1 MVTPRERSRPT
12 RRRIAGERSRL
23 ATGAPDS
30 PQGPE
35 SPQTSPE
42 GPQTPGSPVTR
53 AGRDRPSGRG
63 AAAPA
68 EEQARPT
75 PTARTV
81 KTAEK
86 PVEPA
91 QGDEPAT
98 QKQVN
103 ERKAK
108 ERKAKERKAKPPWP
122 GKPEKPATAVAAA
135 RAGGAPPNW
144 VLAVLA
150 GLLVAALALDGFVT
164 WREVSQR
171 NAEEASARALH
182 SALIQSPSVAEQAAV
197 PLLSYRYDTIDK
209 DLAEAQRYLTD
220 EFRPGYTA
228 SIDKLVRQ
236 EARRARATVK
246 AEVLNS
252 GIVEAGGH
260 RAEVLL
266 FVNQTTSSPTR
277 SEPTTALNRVV
288 FSMVRRDGTWK
299 VADIRAF

>member
-23 ATGAPDS
+23 PEGTPEAPDS
-30 PQGPE
+30 SPDEPRSPAAPE
-35 SPQTSPE
+35 APE
-42 GPQTPGSPVTR
+42 GR
-53 AGRDRPSGRG
+53 ERRSGRG
-63 AAAPA
+63 TAAPA
-68 EEQARPT
+68 EEQART
-75 PTARTV
+75 
-81 KTAEK
+81 KTSAKTSEK
-86 PVEPA
+86 PAEPA
-91 QGDEPAT
+91 KAAKP
-98 QKQVN
+98 
-103 ERKAK
+103 AK
-108 ERKAKERKAKPPWP
+108 EKKAKPP
-122 GKPEKPATAVAAA
+122 KAERPAKATTAA
-135 RAGGAPPNW
+135 RAGGTPPNW
-144 VLAVLA
+144 VLGVLA
-150 GLLVAALALDGFVT
+150 GLLVAALALDGFVA

-197 PLLSYRYDTIDK
+197 PVLSYRYDTIDK

-228 SIDKLVRQ
+228 SIGLVRR
-236 EARRARATVK
+236 EASRAQVTVE
-246 AEVLNS
+246 AEVLSS
-252 GIVEAGGH
+252 GVVEASGN

-266 FVNQTTSSPTR
+266 FVNQTTTSPAR

>member
-23 ATGAPDS
+23 PGGAPETS
-30 PQGPE
+30 EAPE
-35 SPQTSPE
+35 STEAPEAPESTEAPEAPE
-42 GPQTPGSPVTR
+42 GR
-53 AGRDRPSGRG
+53 ERPSGRG
-63 AAAPA
+63 TAAPA
-68 EEQARPT
+68 EEQARPKT
-75 PTARTV
+75 SAKTSETA
-81 KTAEK
+81 AE
-86 PVEPA
+86 PVEEKAAKP
-91 QGDEPAT
+91 
-98 QKQVN
+98 
-103 ERKAK
+103 AK
-108 ERKAKERKAKPPWP
+108 EKKAKPP
-122 GKPEKPATAVAAA
+122 KPEKPAKAPTAA
-135 RAGGAPPNW
+135 RPGGTPPNW

-150 GLLVAALALDGFVT
+150 GLLVAALALDGFVA

-228 SIDKLVRQ
+228 SIDRLVRR
-236 EARRARATVK
+236 EATRARATVE

-252 GIVEAGGH
+252 GVVEAGGQ

-266 FVNQTTSSPTR
+266 FVNQTTTSPTR

>member
-23 ATGAPDS
+23 PGTESPEAQDS
-30 PQGPE
+30 PQVPE
-35 SPQTSPE
+35 SPAALE
-42 GPQTPGSPVTR
+42 GR
-53 AGRDRPSGRG
+53 ARPSGRG
-63 AAAPA
+63 TAAPA
-68 EEQARPT
+68 EEP
-75 PTARTV
+75 ART
-81 KTAEK
+81 KTSAKTSEK
-86 PVEPA
+86 PVKPA
-91 QGDEPAT
+91 KAVKE
-98 QKQVN
+98 K
-103 ERKAK
+103 KAK
-108 ERKAKERKAKPPWP
+108 EKKDKEPKVEPSAKAP
-122 GKPEKPATAVAAA
+122 TAA
-135 RAGGAPPNW
+135 RAGATPPNW

-150 GLLVAALALDGFVT
+150 GLLVAALALDGFVA

-171 NAEEASARALH
+171 NAAEASARALH

-228 SIDKLVRQ
+228 SIGLVRR
-236 EARRARATVK
+236 EASRSQVTVE
-246 AEVLNS
+246 AEVLSS
-252 GIVEAGGH
+252 GVVEASGN

-266 FVNQTTSSPTR
+266 FVNQTTTSPVR

-288 FSMVRRDGTWK
+288 FSMVQRDGTWK

>member
-23 ATGAPDS
+23 PEGTPEGPDS
-30 PQGPE
+30 PE
-35 SPQTSPE
+35 APE
-42 GPQTPGSPVTR
+42 GPAAPE
-53 AGRDRPSGRG
+53 GRERPSGRG
-63 AAAPA
+63 SAAPA
-68 EEQARPT
+68 KERARPET
-75 PTARTV
+75 SAWTA

-86 PVEPA
+86 PEKAAKP
-91 QGDEPAT
+91 
-98 QKQVN
+98 
-103 ERKAK
+103 AK
-108 ERKAKERKAKPPWP
+108 EKRAKSPKAERPAKAP
-122 GKPEKPATAVAAA
+122 TAA
-135 RAGGAPPNW
+135 RAGGTPPNW

-150 GLLVAALALDGFVT
+150 GLLVAALALDGFVA

-197 PLLSYRYDTIDK
+197 PVLSYRYDTIDK

-228 SIDKLVRQ
+228 SIGLVRR
-236 EARRARATVK
+236 EATRAQVTVE

-252 GIVEAGGH
+252 GVVEASGN

-266 FVNQTTSSPTR
+266 FVNQTTTSPAR

-288 FSMVRRDGTWK
+288 FSMVKRDGTWK